1 MKVENKSEAYGAFAG
16 LMVLLLALYA
26 TACAASCAHRSK
38 LDVVSVHRQYDAAVL
53 IEQACLGPGVLVAS
67 VGSGVIVA
75 PDRVLTAAHVADPEG
90 MLCAYTVTLRDGTER
105 RMRVGV
111 LKKSHDVASLVL
123 EPGEKPL
130 PTGPGHTYGG
140 PPELGDTVCLTQSYP
155 RRGRKCGQVQPY
167 HKPPGDIVFDAI
179 VEQGNSG
186 SPVYDSRG
194 RLVGIVTHLIRC
206 SNGQICGGKAASLKE
221 HLRELR

>member
-16 LMVLLLALYA
+16 LLVLLLALYA
-26 TACAASCAHRSK
+26 TACASSCAHRSK
-38 LDVVSVHRQYDAAVL
+38 LDVANVHRQYDSSVL
-53 IEQACLGPGVLVAS
+53 IMQTCMAAGTVRMAA
-67 VGSGVIVA
+67 GSGVIVA

-90 MLCAYTVTLRDGTER
+90 MFCVYVVTLRDGSER
-105 RMRVGV
+105 QMRVGV

-123 EPGEKPL
+123 LPGEAPL
-130 PTGPGHTYGG
+130 PTGPGHVYGN
-140 PPELGDTVCLTQSYP
+140 PPELGDTVCLTQAYP
-155 RRGRKCGQVQPY
+155 RRGRKCGEVQPY
-167 HKPPGDIVFDAI
+167 HKPPGEIVFDAI

-186 SPVYDSRG
+186 APVYDSHG
-194 RLVGIVTHLIRC
+194 RLVGLVTHLIKC